1 MVIGKRWSEP
11 FDRICHSLSF
21 LLFFPSID
29 NRRNDW
35 REGETERER
44 REKRRNRE
52 RGKKETIDGWNDRSS
67 MRVETTS
74 VFSLDLYHGKM
85 KILFRLYS
93 FTGRRAGFNKGHLNR
108 STNRRFSLDSAVCF
122 ARAHT
127 YERRKWVI
135 TQGIYQ
141 VGTRVPGMERFIRQ
155 TGTILFRIRRTGLL
169 PFLSFLFFSLSLL
182 LPPWTMES
190 EIRERRETLLAFP
203 LLSSLFF
210 RNVDKIAVV
219 CYFNQL
225 LLLN

>member
-135 TQGIYQ
+135 TGNISGGNACPRN
-141 VGTRVPGMERFIRQ
+141 GTFHSSNGDNIVPNPKDWVA
-155 TGTILFRIRRTGLL
+155 
-169 PFLSFLFFSLSLL
+169 PFSFFSFLFSLL
-182 LPPWTMES
+182 ASPTLNNGIWNTGTVGNSVGLPPFV
-190 EIRERRETLLAFP
+190 IVIL
-203 LLSSLFF
+203 
-210 RNVDKIAVV
+210 
-219 CYFNQL
+219 
-225 LLLN
+225 

>member
-108 STNRRFSLDSAVCF
+108 STNRRFSLDSAVF
-122 ARAHT
+122 RARAHVREKKMSD
-127 YERRKWVI
+127 YWEYIRWERVSPEWNVSFVKRG
-135 TQGIYQ
+135 QYCSQFEGL
-141 VGTRVPGMERFIRQ
+141 GCS
-155 TGTILFRIRRTGLL
+155 LF
-169 PFLSFLFFSLSLL
+169 FLFFSFLSPCFSHLEQWNLKYGNGGKLCWPSPFCHRYSLETSIKCGSLL
-182 LPPWTMES
+182 FQPT
-190 EIRERRETLLAFP
+190 TVA
-203 LLSSLFF
+203 
-210 RNVDKIAVV
+210 
-219 CYFNQL
+219 
-225 LLLN
+225 

>member
-85 KILFRLYS
+85 KILFWLYS
-93 FTGRRAGFNKGHLNR
+93 FTGRRAGFNKAHLNR

-135 TQGIYQ
+135 TGNISGGNACPRN
-141 VGTRVPGMERFIRQ
+141 GTFHSSNGDNIVPNPKDWVA
-155 TGTILFRIRRTGLL
+155 
-169 PFLSFLFFSLSLL
+169 PFSFFSFLFSLL
-182 LPPWTMES
+182 ASPTLNNGIWNTGTAGNSVGLPPFV
-190 EIRERRETLLAFP
+190 IVIL
-203 LLSSLFF
+203 
-210 RNVDKIAVV
+210 
-219 CYFNQL
+219 
-225 LLLN
+225 

>member
-135 TQGIYQ
+135 TGNISGGNACPRN
-141 VGTRVPGMERFIRQ
+141 GTFHSSRGQYCSESE
-155 TGTILFRIRRTGLL
+155 GLGCSLF
-169 PFLSFLFFSLSLL
+169 FLFFSFLSPCFSHLEQWNL
-182 LPPWTMES
+182 KYGNGGKLCWPSPFCHRYS
-190 EIRERRETLLAFP
+190 LET
-203 LLSSLFF
+203 SIKS
-210 RNVDKIAVV
+210 R
-219 CYFNQL
+219 
-225 LLLN
+225 

>member
-35 REGETERER
+35 REGETGRER

-135 TQGIYQ
+135 TGNISGGNACPRN
-141 VGTRVPGMERFIRQ
+141 GTFHSSNGDNIVPNSKDWVA
-155 TGTILFRIRRTGLL
+155 
-169 PFLSFLFFSLSLL
+169 PFSFFSFLFSLL
-182 LPPWTMES
+182 ASPTLNNGIWNTGTAGNSVGLPPFV
-190 EIRERRETLLAFP
+190 IVIL
-203 LLSSLFF
+203 
-210 RNVDKIAVV
+210 
-219 CYFNQL
+219 
-225 LLLN
+225 

>member
-135 TQGIYQ
+135 TGNISGGNACPRN
-141 VGTRVPGMERFIRQ
+141 GTFHSSNGDNIVPNSKDWVA
-155 TGTILFRIRRTGLL
+155 
-169 PFLSFLFFSLSLL
+169 PFSFFSFLFSLL
-182 LPPWTMES
+182 ASPTLNNGIWNTGTAGNSVGLPPFV
-190 EIRERRETLLAFP
+190 IVIL
-203 LLSSLFF
+203 
-210 RNVDKIAVV
+210 
-219 CYFNQL
+219 
-225 LLLN
+225 